1 MGSGTAQYGVF
12 VDVAAMRVIA
22 NRFDASA
29 QLIEAAARINL
40 SRLTFDGATAGRTHI
55 GRGDAVRA
63 AVDRLAAEVS
73 QWARA
78 SSEVAVALRAAA
90 DRYADAESRSAIRIG

>member
-12 VDVAAMRVIA
+12 LDIVVMRMIA

-29 QLIEAAARINL
+29 QLIEAAAQINL
-40 SRLTFDGATAGRTHI
+40 SRLTFSGATAGRAHI
-55 GRGDAVRA
+55 GRGDALRA
-63 AVDRLAAEVS
+63 SLDQLTAEVS

-78 SSEVAVALRAAA
+78 SSEIAVALRAAA
-90 DRYADAESRSAIRIG
+90 DRYADAELRNVTRIG